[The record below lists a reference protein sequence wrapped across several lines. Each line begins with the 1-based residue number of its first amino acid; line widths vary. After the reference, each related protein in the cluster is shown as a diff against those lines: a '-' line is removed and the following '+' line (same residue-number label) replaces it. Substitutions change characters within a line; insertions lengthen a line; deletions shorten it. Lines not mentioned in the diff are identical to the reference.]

1 MLRWCGNRENSR
13 ECGSPNAERLT
24 NDAHERYC
32 ILLLLFCFDANMR
45 EYSAPPDLW
54 GMSALGGTCPRDVPE
69 RRWAYP
75 WRAVA
80 RRAVMSFFNMV
91 RESGLSIGTCN
102 ALLVCE

>member
-1 MLRWCGNRENSR
+1 MTRD
-13 ECGSPNAERLT
+13 RL
-24 NDAHERYC
+24 AMC
-32 ILLLLFCFDANMR
+32 VLLLLFCLDANMR

-54 GMSALGGTCPRDVPE
+54 GMSALCG
-69 RRWAYP
+69 AYP